1 MLEMNQKQTKFDNV
15 NFNKLLAY
23 SSIINSLNYKWY
35 KSSKRRLLLPNFYF
49 TRLFYTFYRLTFFK
63 NLFRK
68 KIQSSVNHSFFNP
81 LGFFEKKMFLKHVNI
96 EDFLKN
102 SNSYS
107 VFFKN
112 SYKKYLFNEKFFFKK
127 PNNNCLNNYNLFVS
141 KDVNTDLD
149 LTIKLN
155 FFKKNQKNTTQNI
168 DFNVL
173 VFFYIYNSSIIEIY
187 KIFILTNFNI
197 LFNK

>member
-1 MLEMNQKQTKFDNV
+1 MSQNQIKFDNC

-49 TRLFYTFYRLTFFK
+49 TRLFYTFYRLIFFK

-81 LGFFEKKMFLKHVNI
+81 LCFFEKKMFLKHVNV
-96 EDFLKN
+96 EELLKN
-102 SNSYS
+102 SSSYS
-107 VFFKN
+107 IFFKN
-112 SYKKYLFNEKFFFKK
+112 SYKNYLFNEKFFFKK
-127 PNNNCLNNYNLFVS
+127 PNNNCLNNYSLFVS
-141 KDVNTDLD
+141 KDINSDLD
-149 LTIKLN
+149 LLIKLN
-155 FFKKNQKNTTQNI
+155 FFKKNQNYTKQHV
-168 DFNVL
+168 DFNFL
-173 VFFYIYNSSIIEIY
+173 IFFFIYNSSIVEIY
-187 KIFILTNFNI
+187 KIIVLINFNI

>member
-1 MLEMNQKQTKFDNV
+1 
-15 NFNKLLAY
+15 
-23 SSIINSLNYKWY
+23 
-35 KSSKRRLLLPNFYF
+35 LLLPNFYF